1 MATVMMETRERMRLG
16 SRPRSGGV
24 DDSEASARRDGT
36 CVLDIRLA
44 NADMHAGN
52 ILTCRDEQGHGLSL
66 VTIDNG
72 YCLPESFEDCT
83 FEWLCW
89 PQCRQP
95 FSEEMVEYIRSL
107 DAEEDIAILR
117 FHGWDMSGK
126 CERILCVTTMLLK
139 KGVDTG
145 LAAFHMRSI
154 LCRDGARRSPDVI
167 DGRRWRLRSKA
178 AAHTLAS
185 LVGRHR
191 GANADLGQCGRQ
203 GQCGLQ
209 DVPSSTR

>member
-1 MATVMMETRERMRLG
+1 
-16 SRPRSGGV
+16 
-24 DDSEASARRDGT
+24 
-36 CVLDIRLA
+36 
-44 NADMHAGN
+44 MHAGN

-154 LCRDGARRSPDVI
+154 LCRDGARRSPE
-167 DGRRWRLRSKA
+167 
-178 AAHTLAS
+178 
-185 LVGRHR
+185 
-191 GANADLGQCGRQ
+191 
-203 GQCGLQ
+203 
-209 DVPSSTR
+209 